1 LKTGKVK
8 PTQQKT
14 AKKKK
19 KEGTK
24 TRSSSPS
31 HHQEFQDEL
40 KCVHCGSTKHIFA
53 RCKYRAY
60 KCKIYSKEGHLAKIC
75 RNNKNAVSSTNY
87 LESEKKEEE
96 IVDMYSLSSA
106 AAVKSL

>member
-1 LKTGKVK
+1 
-8 PTQQKT
+8 
-14 AKKKK
+14 
-19 KEGTK
+19 
-24 TRSSSPS
+24 
-31 HHQEFQDEL
+31 
-40 KCVHCGSTKHIFA
+40 VHCGGTKHIFA

-87 LESEKKEEE
+87 LENYSEKKEEE

-106 AAVKSL
+106 ATSEEPLIVKIEGRYEHRSR